1 MLERSQL
8 DQAIDQIHALYA
20 ALSTVLASGL
30 TDETRG
36 FAEEI
41 LRDARPFLD
50 AQERST

>member
-36 FAEEI
+36 IAEEI
-41 LRDARPFLD
+41 LRDARPFLEE
-50 AQERST
+50 QERGT

>member
-8 DQAIDQIHALYA
+8 DQAIDQIHALSA

-36 FAEEI
+36 FSEEI
-41 LRDARPFLD
+41 LRDARQFLD
-50 AQERST
+50 EQEEST